1 MLRADGD
8 EEGKKATQVGHRE
21 TFCSSQRVEDRHEN
35 IRGEKM
41 KRRQKK
47 ESTM

>member
-1 MLRADGD
+1 M
-8 EEGKKATQVGHRE
+8 KKERKPHRLGIGRE

-47 ESTM
+47 ESTV